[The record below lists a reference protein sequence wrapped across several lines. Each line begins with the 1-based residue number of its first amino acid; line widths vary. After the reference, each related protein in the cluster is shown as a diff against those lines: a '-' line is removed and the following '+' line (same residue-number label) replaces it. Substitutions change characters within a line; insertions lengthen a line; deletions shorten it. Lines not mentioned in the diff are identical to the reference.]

1 MDKGKEKC
9 EILKAIRAY
18 AAEKYG
24 LEYTTTECTHQGG
37 CPGTCPKC
45 DAELADLQRQ
55 LEEHGITDI
64 TRDKTLSDMVENYIN
79 VIRHD
84 GNELPFLSGMPTSPD
99 DTVIVSEGLPA
110 PLTHIEGNVS
120 VYPIDP
126 EPEYERRPILECPV
140 AGIGFHDIKEVWD
153 ELSVG
158 TKLALVREPKNKHDK
173 NAVAVALAED
183 YDDPDD
189 FDSDYILGYIPRKDN
204 AVIAALLD
212 MGWQDM
218 LEAEITELNDHAPYN
233 DKLHIAVYIR
243 SKEPISPKD
252 DRLHILGFDDDDW
265 EAFTAE
271 LWQKGYTYRRWGK
284 LLPGATDFPEEGDMV
299 VFIHPEDDK
308 NVLYLMKVI
317 AEGDEQAQLIL
328 THGEELYGLI
338 DDCSPYVLTVVKG
351 PMTFTADE
359 LYFLGT
365 SWKDH
370 CRPDF
375 KLEKEASEKLQTLL
389 QGTNSNH

>member
-18 AAEKYG
+18 VAEKYG

-84 GNELPFLSGMPTSPD
+84 GNEPPFLSGIPALSD
-99 DTVIVSEGLPA
+99 YTVIVSEGIMPPVPLEGDAHLLP
-110 PLTHIEGNVS
+110 IEPV
-120 VYPIDP
+120 P
-126 EPEYERRPILECPV
+126 EHERRAVLECPV
-140 AGIGFHDIKEVWD
+140 AGIGFHDISEIWD
-153 ELSVG
+153 ELCVG

-183 YDDPDD
+183 YDDPED
-189 FDSDYILGYIPRKDN
+189 FDSDHILGYIPRKDN
-204 AVIAALLD
+204 AVIAAMLD

-243 SKEPISPKD
+243 SKEPAQPKD

-284 LLPGATDFPEEGDMV
+284 LLPDVDDLPEEGDMV

-317 AEGDEQAQLIL
+317 AEDDEQAQHIL

-338 DDCSPYVLTVVKG
+338 DDGSPYVLTVVKG

-359 LYFLGT
+359 LDFLGT
-365 SWKDH
+365 SWKGY

-389 QGTNSNH
+389 QGKSNSNH